1 MNKIQLQELVNK
13 GTFTKEEISKITSV
27 EEIAAILDSGAS
39 HLKQEK
45 ISTVVKA
52 CFNEIYKDNEYD
64 PVYEQTTLNT
74 YFLFHILDIDEIV
87 LASLLKLLDGSAVK
101 FIFWSRN
108 FLENT
113 TEEIKQ
119 SYNFFL
125 EMFKNYRDYQNDF
138 TQVIKYVNNISEM
151 TENKEFLE
159 NFVKEMSAFKES
171 Q

>member
-1 MNKIQLQELVNK
+1 MNKIQLQELINQ
-13 GTFTKEEISKITSV
+13 GRFTKEEISKITSI
-27 EEIAAILDSGAS
+27 EEIAAILDGGAS
-39 HLKQEK
+39 HLKYEQ
-45 ISTVVKA
+45 ISPVTKA
-52 CFNEIYKDNEYD
+52 AFNEIYRDNDYD
-64 PVYEQTTLNT
+64 AVYEQTTLTT
-74 YFLFHILDIDEIV
+74 YFLYHVLDVDTIV
-87 LASLLKLLDGSAVK
+87 LQSLLKLLNGSAVE

-108 FLENT
+108 FFENT
-113 TEEIKQ
+113 SEEIKQ

-159 NFVKEMSAFKES
+159 NFVKEMSAFKEN